1 MVRLLGRTGKKLG
14 LPNATAL
21 GYFAMF
27 TCLCLKNWLKNLQIC
42 VFSCFFPPWR
52 KSGNWVV
59 LHFPRKPFWTIELES
74 HGVRFNRKWCA
85 VQLVSQVGW
94 GQNNHTTLVHNSV
107 ELVPDLRFVQ
117 PRAEKI
123 RVRLLQHVCAVCTI
137 PYVCCESPHFFFN
150 LLSRFLPWIS
160 YSFHQHQQP
169 IYDVVSQSPLYPNLK
184 ITWNQAWLRHSV
196 ATRGH
201 YHLSRYVPMISHYIM
216 IIIPYY

>member
-1 MVRLLGRTGKKLG
+1 MC
-14 LPNATAL
+14 
-21 GYFAMF
+21 FFM
-27 TCLCLKNWLKNLQIC
+27 
-42 VFSCFFPPWR
+42 FFPPWR
-52 KSGNWVV
+52 KSWNWVV
-59 LHFPRKPFWTIELES
+59 LHFPTKPFWIIELES

-107 ELVPDLRFVQ
+107 ELVPVLRFVQ

-123 RVRLLQHVCAVCTI
+123 RVRLLQHVCAVRTT
-137 PYVCCESPHFFFN
+137 PYVCWSFSSFLFQFATFFAMKIHGISLVGSWVFLSPA
-150 LLSRFLPWIS
+150 PA
-160 YSFHQHQQP
+160 
-169 IYDVVSQSPLYPNLK
+169 LYPNLK

-216 IIIPYY
+216 IIIPYFF

>member
-1 MVRLLGRTGKKLG
+1 MC
-14 LPNATAL
+14 
-21 GYFAMF
+21 FFM
-27 TCLCLKNWLKNLQIC
+27 
-42 VFSCFFPPWR
+42 FFPPWR
-52 KSGNWVV
+52 KSWNWVV
-59 LHFPRKPFWTIELES
+59 LHFPTKPFWIIELES

-107 ELVPDLRFVQ
+107 ELVPVLRFVQ

-123 RVRLLQHVCAVCTI
+123 RVRLLQHVCAVSTT

-150 LLSRFLPWIS
+150 LLSHFLPWKSCIS
-160 YSFHQHQQP
+160 LVGSWVFLSPAPATNLWCCIPKSTVSKSQP
-169 IYDVVSQSPLYPNLK
+169 HLKSGPN
-184 ITWNQAWLRHSV
+184 LRHSV

-216 IIIPYY
+216 IIIPYFF